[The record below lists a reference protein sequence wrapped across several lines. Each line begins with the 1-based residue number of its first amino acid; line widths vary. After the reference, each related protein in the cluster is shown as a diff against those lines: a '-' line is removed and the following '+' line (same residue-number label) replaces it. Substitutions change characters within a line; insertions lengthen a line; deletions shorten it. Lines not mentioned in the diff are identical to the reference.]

1 MRGDLEYFVFVGRC
15 GIVKCKRVG
24 SGRFGAFREKRD
36 EGRRLLGKRAFPGSD
51 EGATIVVS
59 SGEEEAE
66 EQESE
71 VEDRKRGRL
80 PLLTLSTPSNSASNA
95 RRSAP
100 PRSLTE
106 IWPAEI
112 LKEILIFTISRR
124 ARASSA

>member
-1 MRGDLEYFVFVGRC
+1 MEHIYRSLTFTPSD
-15 GIVKCKRVG
+15 VKY
-24 SGRFGAFREKRD
+24 SGFTQV
-36 EGRRLLGKRAFPGSD
+36 
-51 EGATIVVS
+51 GATERALRAARPIAQGPRSVLDFPAKP
-59 SGEEEAE
+59 GRAWP
-66 EQESE
+66 
-71 VEDRKRGRL
+71 RKRGRL